1 MNPDESPMLDA
12 ELAEAIPRLARAS
25 VLVIGDVM
33 LDRYVF
39 GAVARISPEAPV
51 PVLSV
56 DRELALPGGAGNVV
70 RNLTAL
76 GAAVAFVSVV
86 GDDQAGSDLT
96 GLIGGQPNVEPWL
109 LVQGGRCTTVKTRFI
124 AGGQQ
129 LLRSD
134 QEVTGALHPKLAE
147 RMLRI
152 AGDALAATSVTVL
165 SDYRKG
171 LLAGDVPRRIIE
183 AAKAAGRPTVVDPR
197 GPDYDRFDGADV
209 AVPSL
214 LELATVTGMAVDTE
228 VRLAAAAGWLRTAHG
243 FGAVVV
249 NRGPGGLSVVDA
261 EGALHVQPA
270 ISEVFDL
277 SGSADTVVSALA
289 AGLAIGLKL
298 RAAARL
304 ANLALA
310 VAAGQPGMAVAQGTD
325 LMAML
330 TPQGRAWRKIVST
343 EVAVEQVD
351 RWRRMGLRT
360 ALITASPHRFS
371 RARLDTARAA
381 CDRLVLGMETLD
393 GAAEGRTVEGGA
405 IAGREFESGAIAGGS
420 IAGGAIAGGAARS
433 EAERRVLSEAAGLP
447 SVDLI
452 CVFPEGAQTETL
464 IQLRPDL
471 LIDAT
476 PGAAVAELVRGW
488 GGEVL
493 AG

>member
-1 MNPDESPMLDA
+1 MDA
-12 ELAEAIPRLARAS
+12 ELAEAIPRLTRAS
-25 VLVIGDVM
+25 VLVIGDAM
-33 LDRYVF
+33 LDRYVY
-39 GAVARISPEAPV
+39 GSVARISPEAPI

-56 DRELALPGGAGNVV
+56 DRELALPGGAGNLV

-134 QEVTGALHPKLAE
+134 QEVTGPIHPKLAE

-171 LLAGDVPRRIIE
+171 ILAGDVPAAIIK
-183 AAKAAGRPTVVDPR
+183 AARAAGRPIVVDPR
-197 GPDYDRFDGADV
+197 GPDYDRYAGADV

-214 LELATVTGMAVDTE
+214 RELASITGMDVSTE
-228 VRLAAAAGWLRTAHG
+228 ARIAAAAGWLRTAYG
-243 FGAVVV
+243 FGHVLV
-249 NRGPGGLSVVDA
+249 NRGAEGLSLIGEDTP
-261 EGALHVQPA
+261 LHLPSAV
-270 ISEVFDL
+270 SEIFDL
-277 SGSADTVVSALA
+277 AGSADTVISALA
-289 AGLAIGLKL
+289 AGIAIGLKL
-298 RAAARL
+298 PVAARL
-304 ANLALA
+304 ANLALG

-325 LMAML
+325 LIAML
-330 TPQGRAWRKIVST
+330 TPQGRALRKIVAT

-360 ALITASPHRFS
+360 ALITTNARRFS
-371 RARLDTARAA
+371 RARLESARAA
-381 CDRLVLGMETLD
+381 CDRLVLGMET
-393 GAAEGRTVEGGA
+393 AAEP
-405 IAGREFESGAIAGGS
+405 
-420 IAGGAIAGGAARS
+420 S
-433 EAERRVLSEAAGLP
+433 EPDTSKRMLAEAAGLP

-452 CVFPEGAQTETL
+452 CTFAEGTQTETL
-464 IQLRPDL
+464 LQLRPDL
-471 LIDAT
+471 LIDAV
-476 PGAAVAELVRGW
+476 PGAALAELVRGW

>member
-1 MNPDESPMLDA
+1 MSQDDTATTDA
-12 ELAEAIPRLARAS
+12 ELADAIPRLARAS

-39 GAVARISPEAPV
+39 GTVARISPEAPI
-51 PVLSV
+51 PVLAV

-134 QEVTGALHPKLAE
+134 QEVTGPVHHKLAE

-171 LLAGDVPRRIIE
+171 LLSGDVPRHIIE
-183 AAKAAGRPTVVDPR
+183 AARAAGRPTVVDPR
-197 GPDYDRFDGADV
+197 GPDYDRFAGADV

-214 LELATVTGMAVDTE
+214 RELEQATGMNVGSSQ
-228 VRLAAAAGWLRTAHG
+228 RIAAAASWLRTAHG
-243 FGAVVV
+243 FGSVVV
-249 NRGPGGLSVVDA
+249 NRGADGLSLVGAAHTQHVPPA
-261 EGALHVQPA
+261 EG
-270 ISEVFDL
+270 EKFDL

-289 AGLAIGLKL
+289 AGLATGLSL
-298 RAAARL
+298 PVAVRL
-304 ANLALA
+304 ANLAMS

-325 LMAML
+325 LIAML
-330 TPQGRAWRKIVST
+330 TPQGRALRKIVAT

-360 ALITASPHRFS
+360 ALVATSPTRFS
-371 RARLDTARAA
+371 RARIETARAT
-381 CDRLVLGMETLD
+381 CDRLVLGVET
-393 GAAEGRTVEGGA
+393 AETDEADVTRRTLA
-405 IAGREFESGAIAGGS
+405 
-420 IAGGAIAGGAARS
+420 
-433 EAERRVLSEAAGLP
+433 EAAALS

-452 CVFPEGAQTETL
+452 CTFADGAQTETL
-464 IQLRPDL
+464 LALRPDL
-471 LIDAT
+471 LIDIS

>member
-1 MNPDESPMLDA
+1 MDA
-12 ELAEAIPRLARAS
+12 ELAEAIPRLSRAS
-25 VLVIGDVM
+25 VLVVGDAM
-33 LDRYVF
+33 LDRYVY
-39 GAVARISPEAPV
+39 GSVARISPEAPV
-51 PVLSV
+51 PVLEV
-56 DRELALPGGAGNVV
+56 YRELALPGGAGNLV

-129 LLRSD
+129 LLRAD
-134 QEVTGALHPKLAE
+134 QEVAGPIHPKLAE

-171 LLAGDVPRRIIE
+171 LLFGDIPARIIE
-183 AAKAAGRPTVVDPR
+183 AARAAGRPTVVDPR
-197 GPDYDRFDGADV
+197 GPDYDRYAGADV

-214 LELATVTGMAVDTE
+214 RELAAVTGMDVGSDQ
-228 VRLAAAAGWLRTAHG
+228 RIAAAAGWLRTAHG

-249 NRGPGGLSVVDA
+249 NRGADGLSLISA
-261 EGALHVQPA
+261 EGVLHVPPA
-270 ISEVFDL
+270 MSEVFDL

-289 AGLAIGLKL
+289 AGIAVGLALPV
-298 RAAARL
+298 AVRL
-304 ANLALA
+304 ANLAMG

-325 LMAML
+325 LIAML
-330 TPQGRAWRKIVST
+330 TPQGRALRKIVSSD
-343 EVAVEQVD
+343 VAVEQVD

-360 ALITASPHRFS
+360 ALITTVPERFN

-381 CDRLVLGMETLD
+381 CDRLVLAVEAAVD
-393 GAAEGRTVEGGA
+393 GEAADQA
-405 IAGREFESGAIAGGS
+405 KHMLA
-420 IAGGAIAGGAARS
+420 
-433 EAERRVLSEAAGLP
+433 EAAGLA

-452 CVFPEGAQTETL
+452 CLIAEGSQTETL
-464 IQLRPDL
+464 QQLRPDL
-471 LIDAT
+471 LIDAA
-476 PGAAVAELVRGW
+476 PAASTAEIVRGW

>member
-1 MNPDESPMLDA
+1 MNSDATVTLDTD
-12 ELAEAIPRLARAS
+12 LAEAIPRLTRAS
-25 VLVIGDVM
+25 VLVIGDAM

-39 GAVARISPEAPV
+39 GSVSRISPEAPV
-51 PVLSV
+51 PVLGV
-56 DRELALPGGAGNVV
+56 DREVALPGGAGNVV

-134 QEVTGALHPKLAE
+134 QEVTGAIHPKLAE

-171 LLAGDVPRRIIE
+171 VLSGDVPQRIIE
-183 AAKAAGRPTVVDPR
+183 AARAAGRKTVVDPR
-197 GPDYDRFDGADV
+197 GPDYDRYAGADI
-209 AVPSL
+209 AVPGIRE
-214 LELATVTGMAVDTE
+214 LEAVTGMNVGNEA
-228 VRLAAAAGWLRTAHG
+228 RIASAAAWLRTAHG

-249 NRGPGGLSVVDA
+249 NRGADGLSVVSDA
-261 EGALHVQPA
+261 LTLHLPPA
-270 ISEVFDL
+270 VAEVFDL
-277 SGSADTVVSALA
+277 SGAADTVVSALA
-289 AGLAIGLKL
+289 AGLAIGLSL
-298 RAAARL
+298 PVAARL
-304 ANLALA
+304 ANLAMG
-310 VAAGQPGMAVAQGTD
+310 VAAAQPGMAVAQGTD
-325 LMAML
+325 LLAML
-330 TPQGRAWRKIVST
+330 TPQGRALRKIVAT

-360 ALITASPHRFS
+360 ALLTTTPRRFS
-371 RARLDTARAA
+371 RARLETARAT
-381 CDRLVLGMETLD
+381 CDRLVLGLESPGETEGPAD
-393 GAAEGRTVEGGA
+393 GENTKRM
-405 IAGREFESGAIAGGS
+405 
-420 IAGGAIAGGAARS
+420 
-433 EAERRVLSEAAGLP
+433 LSEAAGLA

-452 CVFPEGAQTETL
+452 CVFPEDAHTETL
-464 IQLRPDL
+464 TQLRPDL

-476 PGAAVAELVRGW
+476 PGSALAELVQGW
-488 GGEVL
+488 GGAVVV
-493 AG
+493 G

>member
-1 MNPDESPMLDA
+1 MDA
-12 ELAEAIPRLARAS
+12 ELAEAIPRLSRAS
-25 VLVIGDVM
+25 VLVVGDAM
-33 LDRYVF
+33 LDRYVY
-39 GAVARISPEAPV
+39 GSVARISPEAPV
-51 PVLSV
+51 PVLEV
-56 DRELALPGGAGNVV
+56 YRELALPGGAGNLV

-129 LLRSD
+129 LLRAD
-134 QEVTGALHPKLAE
+134 QEVAGPIHPKLAE

-171 LLAGDVPRRIIE
+171 LLLGDIPARIIE
-183 AAKAAGRPTVVDPR
+183 AARAAGRPTVVDPR
-197 GPDYDRFDGADV
+197 GPDYDRYAGADV

-214 LELATVTGMAVDTE
+214 RELAAVTGMDVGSDQRIAT
-228 VRLAAAAGWLRTAHG
+228 AAGWLRTAHG

-249 NRGPGGLSVVDA
+249 NRGADGLSLISA
-261 EGALHVQPA
+261 EGVLHVPPA
-270 ISEVFDL
+270 MSEVFDL

-289 AGLAIGLKL
+289 AGIAVGLALPV
-298 RAAARL
+298 AVRL
-304 ANLALA
+304 ANLAMG

-325 LMAML
+325 LIAML
-330 TPQGRAWRKIVST
+330 TPQGRALRKIVSSD
-343 EVAVEQVD
+343 VAVEQVD

-360 ALITASPHRFS
+360 ALITTVPERFN

-381 CDRLVLGMETLD
+381 CDRLVLAVEAAVD
-393 GAAEGRTVEGGA
+393 GEAADQA
-405 IAGREFESGAIAGGS
+405 KHMLA
-420 IAGGAIAGGAARS
+420 
-433 EAERRVLSEAAGLP
+433 EAAGLA

-452 CVFPEGAQTETL
+452 CLIAEGSQTETL
-464 IQLRPDL
+464 QQLRPDL
-471 LIDAT
+471 LIDAA
-476 PGAAVAELVRGW
+476 PAASAAEIVRGW

>member
-1 MNPDESPMLDA
+1 MSQIETATPDA
-12 ELAEAIPRLARAS
+12 ELVEAISRLTRAS

-39 GAVARISPEAPV
+39 GSVARISPEAPV

-134 QEVTGALHPKLAE
+134 QEVTGAIHPKLAE

-171 LLAGDVPRRIIE
+171 VLSGDVPRRIID
-183 AAKAAGRPTVVDPR
+183 AARAAGRPTVVDPR
-197 GPDYDRFDGADV
+197 GPDYDRFAGADV
-209 AVPSL
+209 AVPTVKE
-214 LELATVTGMAVDTE
+214 LETATGMAVASE
-228 VRLAAAAGWLRTAHG
+228 AQVAAAANWLRTAHG

-249 NRGPGGLSVVDA
+249 NKGADGLSMVNA
-261 EGALHVQPA
+261 EGAHHVPPA
-270 ISEVFDL
+270 ITEVFDL
-277 SGSADTVVSALA
+277 SGSADTAVSALA

-298 RAAARL
+298 SVATRL
-304 ANLALA
+304 ANLAMS

-330 TPQGRAWRKIVST
+330 TPQGRALRKIVAT

-360 ALITASPHRFS
+360 GLLTTTS
-371 RARLDTARAA
+371 RRLSRSRLDTARAA
-381 CDRLVLGMETLD
+381 CDRLVLGVETVAESDDD
-393 GAAEGRTVEGGA
+393 GAKRT
-405 IAGREFESGAIAGGS
+405 
-420 IAGGAIAGGAARS
+420 
-433 EAERRVLSEAAGLP
+433 LSEAASLA

-452 CVFPEGAQTETL
+452 CVFPEGSQAETL
-464 IQLRPDL
+464 VQLRPDL
-471 LIDAT
+471 LIGT
-476 PGAAVAELVRGW
+476 PPSAAIAELVRGW

>member
-1 MNPDESPMLDA
+1 MSQIETVTQDA
-12 ELAEAIPRLARAS
+12 ELAEAISRLTRAS

-39 GAVARISPEAPV
+39 GSVARISPEAPV

-70 RNLTAL
+70 RNLTAI

-134 QEVTGALHPKLAE
+134 QEVTGAIHPKLAE

-171 LLAGDVPRRIIE
+171 LLSGEVPRRIID
-183 AAKAAGRPTVVDPR
+183 AARAAGRPTVVDPR
-197 GPDYDRFDGADV
+197 GPDYDRFAGADI
-209 AVPSL
+209 AMPGL
-214 LELATVTGMAVDTE
+214 RELEAATGMAVGSDTN
-228 VRLAAAAGWLRTAHG
+228 VAAAAGWLRTAHG

-249 NRGPGGLSVVDA
+249 NRGAEGLSMVNAD
-261 EGALHVQPA
+261 GAMHFQPA
-270 ISEVFDL
+270 IAEVFDL

-298 RAAARL
+298 PVAVRL
-304 ANLALA
+304 ANLAMG

-325 LMAML
+325 LVAML
-330 TPQGRAWRKIVST
+330 TPQGRALRKIVTT
-343 EVAVEQVD
+343 EIAVEQVD

-360 ALITASPHRFS
+360 GLITTTS
-371 RARLDTARAA
+371 RRVSRSRLDTARAA
-381 CDRLVLGMETLD
+381 CDRLVLGIET
-393 GAAEGRTVEGGA
+393 AAGTDDDSA
-405 IAGREFESGAIAGGS
+405 KHI
-420 IAGGAIAGGAARS
+420 
-433 EAERRVLSEAAGLP
+433 LSEAAGLAC
-447 SVDLI
+447 VDLI
-452 CVFPEGAQTETL
+452 CVFPEGGQTETL

-471 LIDAT
+471 LIGTT
-476 PGAAVAELVRGW
+476 PGASVAELVRGW

>member
-1 MNPDESPMLDA
+1 MTDDLPPAMDA
-12 ELAEAIPRLARAS
+12 ELADAIPRLTRAS
-25 VLVIGDVM
+25 VLVIGDAM
-33 LDRYVF
+33 LDRYVY
-39 GAVARISPEAPV
+39 GSVARISPEAPI
-51 PVLSV
+51 PVLAV

-134 QEVTGALHPKLAE
+134 QEVTGAIHPKLAE

-171 LLAGDVPRRIIE
+171 LLSGDVPTQIIE
-183 AAKAAGRPTVVDPR
+183 AARAAGRPTVVDPR
-197 GPDYDRFDGADV
+197 GPDYDRYAGADV

-214 LELATVTGMAVDTE
+214 RELEAVTGMAVASE
-228 VRLAAAAGWLRTAHG
+228 PQIAAAAGWLRTANG

-249 NRGPGGLSVVDA
+249 NRGAEGLSLVSA
-261 EGALHVQPA
+261 ETVLHLPSAV
-270 ISEVFDL
+270 SEVFDL
-277 SGSADTVVSALA
+277 SGSADTVVSAIA

-298 RAAARL
+298 PVAARL
-304 ANLALA
+304 ANLALG

-325 LMAML
+325 LLAML
-330 TPQGRAWRKIVST
+330 TPQGRALRKIVAS
-343 EVAVEQVD
+343 EVAAEQVD
-351 RWRRMGLRT
+351 RWRRLGLRT
-360 ALITASPHRFS
+360 ALVATTARRFS
-371 RARLDTARAA
+371 RARLETARAA
-381 CDRLVLGMETLD
+381 CDRLVLGLESTAED
-393 GAAEGRTVEGGA
+393 TDAAKRIVA
-405 IAGREFESGAIAGGS
+405 
-420 IAGGAIAGGAARS
+420 
-433 EAERRVLSEAAGLP
+433 EAAGLA
-447 SVDLI
+447 SVDLV
-452 CVFPEGAQTETL
+452 CVFPEGMQTETL
-464 IQLRPDL
+464 LQLRPDL
-471 LIDAT
+471 LIDVT
-476 PGAAVAELVRGW
+476 PVASVAELVRGW

>member
-1 MNPDESPMLDA
+1 
-12 ELAEAIPRLARAS
+12 
-25 VLVIGDVM
+25 VLVIGDAM
-33 LDRYVF
+33 LDRYVY
-39 GAVARISPEAPV
+39 GSVARISPEAPV
-51 PVLSV
+51 PVLAV

-134 QEVTGALHPKLAE
+134 QEVTGAVHPKLAE

-171 LLAGDVPRRIIE
+171 LLLGDVPRRMIE
-183 AAKAAGRPTVVDPR
+183 AAKAAGRPIVVDPR
-197 GPDYDRFDGADV
+197 GPDFDRYAGADV
-209 AVPSL
+209 AVPGVR
-214 LELATVTGMAVDTE
+214 ELGTVTGMSVGTD
-228 VRLAAAAGWLRTAHG
+228 RQIAAAASWLRTAHG

-249 NRGPGGLSVVDA
+249 NRGADGLTLVTADQTLHLASSVT
-261 EGALHVQPA
+261 
-270 ISEVFDL
+270 EVFDL
-277 SGSADTVVSALA
+277 SGSADTVVSAIA

-298 RAAARL
+298 PVAARL
-304 ANLALA
+304 ANLALG

-325 LMAML
+325 LVAML
-330 TPQGRAWRKIVST
+330 TPQGRALRKIVAT

-360 ALITASPHRFS
+360 ALITTSPVRFN
-371 RARLDTARAA
+371 RARMETARAA
-381 CDRLVLGMETLD
+381 CDRLVLGLEADGDSSDPETVK
-393 GAAEGRTVEGGA
+393 RTLA
-405 IAGREFESGAIAGGS
+405 
-420 IAGGAIAGGAARS
+420 
-433 EAERRVLSEAAGLP
+433 EAAGLAA
-447 SVDLI
+447 VDLV
-452 CVFPEGAQTETL
+452 CMVPEGAQTETL
-464 IQLRPDL
+464 LQIRPDL
-471 LIDAT
+471 LIDTT
-476 PGAAVAELVRGW
+476 PQPALMELVRGW

>member
-1 MNPDESPMLDA
+1 MSHTEAVTLDA

-39 GAVARISPEAPV
+39 GSVARISPEAPV

-134 QEVTGALHPKLAE
+134 QEVTGAIHPKLAE

-171 LLAGDVPRRIIE
+171 LLSGDVPRRIIE
-183 AAKAAGRPTVVDPR
+183 AARSAGRPTVVDPS
-197 GPDYDRFDGADV
+197 GPDYDRFAGADV

-214 LELATVTGMAVDTE
+214 RGLETITGMAVDGDAQIAS
-228 VRLAAAAGWLRTAHG
+228 AASWLRTAHG

-249 NRGPGGLSVVDA
+249 NKGADGLSLVNA
-261 EGALHVQPA
+261 EGALHLQPA

-277 SGSADTVVSALA
+277 SGSGDTVVSALA

-298 RAAARL
+298 PVAARL
-304 ANLALA
+304 ANLAMG

-325 LMAML
+325 LVAML
-330 TPQGRAWRKIVST
+330 TPQGRALRKIVAT

-360 ALITASPHRFS
+360 GLITTTERRFS
-371 RARLDTARAA
+371 RTRLDTARAV
-381 CDRLVLGMETLD
+381 CDRLVLGLETDVGAEDD
-393 GAAEGRTVEGGA
+393 GAKRT
-405 IAGREFESGAIAGGS
+405 
-420 IAGGAIAGGAARS
+420 
-433 EAERRVLSEAAGLP
+433 LTEAAALV

-464 IQLRPDL
+464 LQLRPDL

>member
-1 MNPDESPMLDA
+1 MSDEQPPAMDA
-12 ELAEAIPRLARAS
+12 ELAAAIPRLTRAS
-25 VLVIGDVM
+25 VLVIGDAM
-33 LDRYVF
+33 LDRYVY
-39 GAVARISPEAPV
+39 GSVARISPEAPI
-51 PVLSV
+51 PVLAV

-134 QEVTGALHPKLAE
+134 QEVTGAIHPKLAE

-171 LLAGDVPRRIIE
+171 LLSGDVPAQIIE
-183 AAKAAGRPTVVDPR
+183 AARAAGRPTVVDPR
-197 GPDYDRFDGADV
+197 GPDYDRYAGADV

-214 LELATVTGMAVDTE
+214 RELEAVTGMDVSSE
-228 VRLAAAAGWLRTAHG
+228 RHIAAAAGWLRTAHG

-249 NRGPGGLSVVDA
+249 NRGADGLSLVSA
-261 EGALHVQPA
+261 ETVLHLPSAV
-270 ISEVFDL
+270 SEVFDL
-277 SGSADTVVSALA
+277 SGSADTVVSAIA

-298 RAAARL
+298 PVAARL
-304 ANLALA
+304 ANLAMG

-325 LMAML
+325 LLAML
-330 TPQGRAWRKIVST
+330 TPQGRALRKIVAS
-343 EVAVEQVD
+343 EVAAEQVD
-351 RWRRMGLRT
+351 RWRRLGLRT
-360 ALITASPHRFS
+360 ALIATTARRFS
-371 RARLDTARAA
+371 RARLETARAA
-381 CDRLVLGMETLD
+381 CDRLVLGLESTADGEETD
-393 GAAEGRTVEGGA
+393 AAKRIVA
-405 IAGREFESGAIAGGS
+405 
-420 IAGGAIAGGAARS
+420 
-433 EAERRVLSEAAGLP
+433 EAAGLA
-447 SVDLI
+447 SVDLV
-452 CVFPEGAQTETL
+452 CVFPEGMQTETL
-464 IQLRPDL
+464 LQLRPDL
-471 LIDAT
+471 LIDVT
-476 PGAAVAELVRGW
+476 PAPSVAELVRGW

>member
-1 MNPDESPMLDA
+1 MSQTETATIDA
-12 ELAEAIPRLARAS
+12 ELTEAISRLTRAS

-39 GAVARISPEAPV
+39 GSVARISPEAPV

-124 AGGQQ
+124 ARGQQ

-134 QEVTGALHPKLAE
+134 QEGTGPIHEKLAE

-165 SDYRKG
+165 SDYGKG
-171 LLAGDVPRRIIE
+171 LLAGDVPARIID
-183 AAKAAGRPTVVDPR
+183 AARAAGRPTVVDPR
-197 GPDYDRFDGADV
+197 GPDYDRFAGADV
-209 AVPSL
+209 AMPTL
-214 LELATVTGMAVDTE
+214 RELETVTGMAVGSDIHIET
-228 VRLAAAAGWLRTAHG
+228 AAGWLRTAHG
-243 FGAVVV
+243 FGAVIV
-249 NRGPGGLSVVDA
+249 NKGADGLSMVNAD
-261 EGALHVQPA
+261 GALHLQPA
-270 ISEVFDL
+270 ITEVFDL

-298 RAAARL
+298 PVATRL
-304 ANLALA
+304 ANLAMS

-325 LMAML
+325 LIAML
-330 TPQGRAWRKIVST
+330 TPQGRALRKIVAT

-360 ALITASPHRFS
+360 GLITTTS
-371 RARLDTARAA
+371 RRLSRSRLDTARTA
-381 CDRLVLGMETLD
+381 CDRLVLGVETD
-393 GAAEGRTVEGGA
+393 AATDDDRAKRT
-405 IAGREFESGAIAGGS
+405 
-420 IAGGAIAGGAARS
+420 
-433 EAERRVLSEAAGLP
+433 LNEAAGLA

-452 CVFPEGAQTETL
+452 CVFPEGSQIETL
-464 IQLRPDL
+464 VQLRPDL
-471 LIDAT
+471 LIDTT
-476 PGAAVAELVRGW
+476 PAASVAELVRGW

>member
-1 MNPDESPMLDA
+1 MNSDASATLDV
-12 ELAEAIPRLARAS
+12 ELAEAIPRLTRAS
-25 VLVIGDVM
+25 VLVVGDAM

-39 GAVARISPEAPV
+39 GTVSRISPEAPV
-51 PVLSV
+51 PVLGV
-56 DRELALPGGAGNVV
+56 DREVAVPGGAGNVV

-109 LVQGGRCTTVKTRFI
+109 LVQGGRCTTVKTRFV

-134 QEVTGALHPKLAE
+134 QEVTGPIHPKLAE

-171 LLAGDVPRRIIE
+171 VLCGGVPRAIID
-183 AAKAAGRPTVVDPR
+183 AARVAGRKVVVDPR
-197 GPDYDRFDGADV
+197 GPDYDRYAGADV

-214 LELATVTGMAVDTE
+214 RELETVTGMSVSSEA
-228 VRLAAAAGWLRTAHG
+228 RIAAAARWLRTAHG

-249 NRGPGGLSVVDA
+249 NRGAEGLSVVSA
-261 EGALHVQPA
+261 TEELHLAPA
-270 ISEVFDL
+270 VSEVFDL

-289 AGLAIGLKL
+289 AGLAIGLAL
-298 RAAARL
+298 PVAARL
-304 ANLALA
+304 ANLAMG

-325 LMAML
+325 LLAML
-330 TPQGRAWRKIVST
+330 TPQGRALRKIVAT

-360 ALITASPHRFS
+360 ALITASPLRFS
-371 RARLDTARAA
+371 RARLDTARAT
-381 CDRLVLGMETLD
+381 CDRLVLGLEAL
-393 GAAEGRTVEGGA
+393 EGDADADSVK
-405 IAGREFESGAIAGGS
+405 
-420 IAGGAIAGGAARS
+420 RS
-433 EAERRVLSEAAGLP
+433 LAEAAGFAA
-447 SVDLI
+447 VDLI
-452 CVFPEGAQTETL
+452 CVFPEGGQTDTL
-464 IQLRPDL
+464 VQLRPDL

-476 PGAAVAELVRGW
+476 PGPALAELVQGW
-488 GGEVL
+488 GGEVV

>member
-1 MNPDESPMLDA
+1 MSQTETVTQDA
-12 ELAEAIPRLARAS
+12 ELAEAISRLTRAS
-25 VLVIGDVM
+25 VLVVGDVM

-39 GAVARISPEAPV
+39 GSVARISPEAPV

-134 QEVTGALHPKLAE
+134 QEVTGAIHPKLAE

-171 LLAGDVPRRIIE
+171 LLSGDVPRRIID
-183 AAKAAGRPTVVDPR
+183 AARAAGRPTVVDPR
-197 GPDYDRFDGADV
+197 GPDYDRFAGADV
-209 AVPSL
+209 AMPSL
-214 LELATVTGMAVDTE
+214 RELEAATGMAVASDAH
-228 VRLAAAAGWLRTAHG
+228 VAAAAGWLRTAHG

-249 NRGPGGLSVVDA
+249 NKGAEGLSMVNADGV
-261 EGALHVQPA
+261 LHVQPA
-270 ISEVFDL
+270 ITEVFDL

-298 RAAARL
+298 PVATRL
-304 ANLALA
+304 ANLAMG

-325 LMAML
+325 LVAML
-330 TPQGRAWRKIVST
+330 TPQGRALRKIVAT

-360 ALITASPHRFS
+360 GLITTTS
-371 RARLDTARAA
+371 RRLSRSRLDAARAA
-381 CDRLVLGMETLD
+381 CDRLVLGVETVAGTDDD
-393 GAAEGRTVEGGA
+393 GAKRT
-405 IAGREFESGAIAGGS
+405 
-420 IAGGAIAGGAARS
+420 
-433 EAERRVLSEAAGLP
+433 LSEAAGLE

-452 CVFPEGAQTETL
+452 CVFPEGGQTETL
-464 IQLRPDL
+464 LQLRPDL
-471 LIDAT
+471 LIGTAPVAT
-476 PGAAVAELVRGW
+476 LTELVRGW

>member
-1 MNPDESPMLDA
+1 MNQDESTTPDT
-12 ELAEAIPRLARAS
+12 ELSEAIPRLARAS

-39 GAVARISPEAPV
+39 GTVARISPEAPV

-56 DRELALPGGAGNVV
+56 DRELALPGGA
-70 RNLTAL
+70 
-76 GAAVAFVSVV
+76 
-86 GDDQAGSDLT
+86 
-96 GLIGGQPNVEPWL
+96 
-109 LVQGGRCTTVKTRFI
+109 
-124 AGGQQ
+124 
-129 LLRSD
+129 D
-134 QEVTGALHPKLAE
+134 QEVTGPIHPKLAE

-171 LLAGDVPRRIIE
+171 LLSGDVPRRIIE
-183 AAKAAGRPTVVDPR
+183 AARAAGRPTVVDPR
-197 GPDYDRFDGADV
+197 GPDYDRFAGADV

-214 LELATVTGMAVDTE
+214 RELESVTGMAVDTE
-228 VRLAAAAGWLRTAHG
+228 SRIAAAAGWLRTAHG

-249 NRGPGGLSVVDA
+249 NKGAEGLSVVNAD
-261 EGALHVQPA
+261 GALHVQPA

-277 SGSADTVVSALA
+277 SGAADTVVAALA
-289 AGLAIGLKL
+289 AGLASGLPL
-298 RAAARL
+298 AVAARL
-304 ANLALA
+304 ANLAMA

-325 LMAML
+325 LVAML
-330 TPQGRAWRKIVST
+330 TPQGRALRKIVAT

-360 ALITASPHRFS
+360 GLITTDADRFS
-371 RARLDTARAA
+371 RARLDTARIA
-381 CDRLVLGMETLD
+381 CDRLVLGMETPAGAED
-393 GAAEGRTVEGGA
+393 GEGT
-405 IAGREFESGAIAGGS
+405 
-420 IAGGAIAGGAARS
+420 
-433 EAERRVLSEAAGLP
+433 RRMLSDAAGLP

-452 CVFPEGAQTETL
+452 CMFPEGAQTETL
-464 IQLRPDL
+464 LQLRPDL

-476 PGAAVAELVRGW
+476 PSAVVAELVRGW